1 MRYCLI
7 PAAATPPPTGFQM
20 TSKFVAVTGILVLSV
35 LVSCGRSNDPRA
47 AAEARIFKLAQMNG
61 CIDCHTVSTGSVGPS
76 WMAVAARYKDAPR
89 ANARALLIASVMNG
103 SQGKWMTWG
112 AAYGMPPLGR
122 RVPRQDIE
130 QLVDYILSLHK

>member
-1 MRYCLI
+1 MPYCPI
-7 PAAATPPPTGFQM
+7 DVAAGPPLTGFQM
-20 TSKFVAVTGILVLSV
+20 YAKFVAVTGLLFLSLV
-35 LVSCGRSNDPRA
+35 VSCGQSNDPRA

-61 CIDCHTVSTGSVGPS
+61 CIECHTVSAGSVGPS
-76 WMAVAARYKDAPR
+76 WMAVAERYKDAPR
-89 ANARALLIASVMNG
+89 ADARAMLIASVMNG

-122 RVPRQDIE
+122 RVARQDIE